1 MYRSKFITFLYLIAG
16 FFLLNA
22 CDKKDQSSTPIV
34 TLSGFTMGTSYNIK
48 LNHES
53 DNIDSKLLK
62 SEINKILLQINN
74 QMSTYQEDS
83 ELSKINKSR
92 TLEWINISAD
102 LFTVINTAIS
112 ISNKTTGAFD
122 ITIGPIVNLWGFGPT
137 EQTEQI
143 PTDKNIATVLK
154 STGYQYLHLRK
165 SPHALKKDKE
175 DIYIDLSAIAKG
187 YAVDKISTRLD
198 QLAIKN
204 YMVELGGEIKVKGV
218 NHQNVPWQI
227 GIERPVIGHR
237 SAQKIINLDNL
248 AMATS
253 GDYRNYFEKNGIYYS
268 HTINPRTGRPVSHQL
283 ASVTVFHENAMYA
296 DALATSLLVMGP
308 EAGKQL
314 AEQENWAA
322 FFIIRNKNNF
332 IEIKTKAFEQLE
344 PKQ

>member
-1 MYRSKFITFLYLIAG
+1 MYRFYSITVLCLIAG
-16 FFLLNA
+16 ILLLNA
-22 CDKKDQSSTPIV
+22 CDERNQSSSPIV

-48 LNHES
+48 LNHET

-62 SEINKILLQINN
+62 SDIDEILLQLNN

-83 ELSKINKSR
+83 ELSKINQSQ

-112 ISNKTTGAFD
+112 ISNKTTGVFD

-143 PTDKNIATVLK
+143 PTDENIAATLE

-165 SPHALKKDKE
+165 SPLALKKDKE
-175 DIYIDLSAIAKG
+175 DIYIDLSGIAKG
-187 YAVDKISTRLD
+187 YAVDKIAARLD
-198 QLAIKN
+198 QEAINN
-204 YMVELGGEIKVKGV
+204 YMVEIGGEIKVKGV
-218 NHQNVPWQI
+218 NHQNIPWQI

-268 HTINPRTGRPVSHQL
+268 HAINPKTGRPVTHQL
-283 ASVTVFHENAMYA
+283 TSVTIFHETAMYA
-296 DALATSLLVMGP
+296 DALATALLVMGP

-344 PKQ
+344 